1 MLPVVEKKT
10 SKPPGTPLGKRFLLL
25 TDIPPCSN
33 FTAGLVLRQLCR
45 FLPEDSLVCF
55 NVLNKDLDPEL
66 DPSLNWIPI
75 STVHK
80 PNEAKLRRLP
90 GRLGAFEAYLAEMY
104 TEKVSVAKIA
114 RRVAEFGRANK
125 VDAIWCVVQ
134 GQTMIRLANK
144 VKELLD
150 VPLLTEVWDPP
161 AWWLRA
167 NKVDG
172 WSQSRILQDFERAM
186 SRSTRMAAASWAMA
200 DEYNRRYDCNAAPLI
215 PSLDA
220 ALARPP
226 AQSLTDS
233 DTLTIGMAGQL
244 YSSNEWETLLL
255 ALNSADWKIG
265 NRKVRVKVLG
275 RSLSIS
281 TGARVNVEFLGWRD
295 QEETIDLLSKMDVLY
310 CAYWFDE
317 TFKEEASLSFP
328 SKLTTYLAAGRP
340 VFFHGPTYASP
351 AKFLTEND
359 AGVQCNSL
367 DSAEVLKVLNNLVGD
382 QKLYEKA
389 TANGTIAFHKHLT
402 LTTMR
407 QQFARFLDIDQS
419 SLVEP

>member
-1 MLPVVEKKT
+1 MLPVVEKNA
-10 SKPPGTPLGKRFLLL
+10 SKSAVKPLGKRFLLL

-33 FTAGLVLRQLCR
+33 FTAGLVLRQLCQ

-55 NVLNKDLDPEL
+55 NVLNKDLDPKL
-66 DPSLNWIPI
+66 DPALNWMPL

-90 GRLGAFEAYLAEMY
+90 GRLGAFEAYLAEIY
-104 TEKVSVAKIA
+104 TETVSVARIA
-114 RRVAEFGRANK
+114 RKAAEFARAHN

-134 GQTMIRLANK
+134 GQTMIRLANQ
-144 VKELLD
+144 VKELLN

-172 WSQSRILQDFERAM
+172 WSQSRILKDFDRAM
-186 SRSTRMAAASWAMA
+186 SSSTRMAAASWAMA
-200 DEYNRRYDCNAAPLI
+200 EEYNRRYKCNAAPLI
-215 PSLDA
+215 PSLDVS
-220 ALARPP
+220 LARSP
-226 AQSLTDS
+226 AQSLTES
-233 DTLTIGMAGQL
+233 GTLTIGMAGQL
-244 YSSNEWETLLL
+244 YSSAEWETLLL
-255 ALNSADWKIG
+255 ALNSIDWKIG
-265 NRKVRVKVLG
+265 NRKVQIKVLG
-275 RSLSIS
+275 RSLTIS
-281 TGARVNVEFLGWRD
+281 TGARVNVEFLGWRA
-295 QEETIDLLSKMDVLY
+295 QEETIELLSNMDVLY
-310 CAYWFDE
+310 CAYWFDHA
-317 TFKEEASLSFP
+317 FKEEASLSFP

-367 DSAEVLKVLNNLVGD
+367 DAARVIEVL
-382 QKLYEKA
+382 QKLVSDQRVYEKA
-389 TANGTIAFHKHLT
+389 AANGTIAFHKHLT

-407 QQFARFLDIDQS
+407 RQFAQFLGVDES
-419 SLVEP
+419 VLVGF